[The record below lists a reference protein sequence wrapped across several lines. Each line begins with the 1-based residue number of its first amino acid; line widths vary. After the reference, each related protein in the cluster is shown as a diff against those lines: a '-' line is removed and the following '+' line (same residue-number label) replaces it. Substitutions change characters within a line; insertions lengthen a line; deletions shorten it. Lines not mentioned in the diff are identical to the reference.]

1 MEQLKSVI
9 TSFLL
14 LLFLRLRLLDA
25 LLSLPDALPLPRPMR
40 RVTSS
45 LANETARSY
54 ACTSAVS
61 SQISSSAVVE
71 LPSSSNFAST
81 YTNYTAIN
89 SMLRCSAQPYLA
101 NVSVCSNA
109 NPLHYYMLRV
119 SRKADKWH

>member
-25 LLSLPDALPLPRPMR
+25 LLSFPDALPLPRPMR

-89 SMLRCSAQPYLA
+89 SIIKMLRTALSCQCVCVFQCQPTVLLCA
-101 NVSVCSNA
+101 SGS
-109 NPLHYYMLRV
+109 MQGR
-119 SRKADKWH
+119 